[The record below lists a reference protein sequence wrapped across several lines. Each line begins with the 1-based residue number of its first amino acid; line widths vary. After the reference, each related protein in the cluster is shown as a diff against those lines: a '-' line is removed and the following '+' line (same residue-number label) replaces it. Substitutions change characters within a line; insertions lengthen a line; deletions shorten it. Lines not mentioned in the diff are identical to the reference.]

1 MNNTVTK
8 MRRALASKAKNN
20 SNSKKAANP
29 MSDASNLDMR
39 KGLLAPKKPND
50 MRSGQSKDPQFNRDK
65 QMYQKDNEKIIA
77 DYIDS
82 IRKQREEILNGS
94 KK

>member
-1 MNNTVTK
+1 MNNTVTR
-8 MRRALASKAKNN
+8 MRKALANKAKN
-20 SNSKKAANP
+20 NSKKAANT

-50 MRSGQSKDPQFNRDK
+50 VRNGQSKDPQFNRDK